1 MTRLAAAVLLTVT
14 TGVTVVLSHKRPAP
28 VSSATLA
35 PVIPFPDRASRSDVR
50 RPLPGV
56 EKPRRRAPVRRP
68 GPHST
73 PGSGALADVTAY
85 CATGSRNA
93 AGRWP
98 QLGDVAVLDRSIPF
112 GTRVLI
118 DGNAYTVEDWIG
130 SGSSWDLFFGSDA
143 GCEQRALNF
152 GRQHLRVV
160 VER

>member
-56 EKPRRRAPVRRP
+56 GKPRRRAPVRRP

-73 PGSGALADVTAY
+73 PGSGALNWDALAQCESSGDWHIN
-85 CATGSRNA
+85 TGNGYYGGLQEDETFWRNYGGLRFASRPDLASRA
-93 AGRWP
+93 AQITVALRGLRVQGRGAWP
-98 QLGDVAVLDRSIPF
+98 QCGWRLAS
-112 GTRVLI
+112 
-118 DGNAYTVEDWIG
+118 
-130 SGSSWDLFFGSDA
+130 
-143 GCEQRALNF
+143 
-152 GRQHLRVV
+152 
-160 VER
+160 

>member
-1 MTRLAAAVLLTVT
+1 MRFLTAALLTVT
-14 TGVTVVLSHKRPAP
+14 SVGLVTVHHRKQPHHS
-28 VSSATLA
+28 SSATVVRLM
-35 PVIPFPDRASRSDVR
+35 PGRVSRSDVR

-68 GPHST
+68 GPRFT
-73 PGSGALADVTAY
+73 PGSGALASVTEY
-85 CATGSRNA
+85 CSTGSRNA
-93 AGRWP
+93 AGRRP
-98 QLGDVAVLDRSIPF
+98 HLGDVAVADRSIPF

-118 DGNAYTVEDWIG
+118 GRRTYTVEDWIG
-130 SGSSWDLFFGSDA
+130 WGSRYDIFGGDDP